1 MTHRESSLL
10 QTAYSLRFFRWGCG
24 RGFTDCRHPMKVL
37 IKEIWKF
44 GPMWQTKYA
53 LAVPN
58 NWEWEWIFGPAVM
71 AISSPAVR
79 SPWEASNIYRK
90 LRTHGVKKWH
100 WGEKGLKVRK
110 KWRRHLWM
118 DPLMSISMTSIIVI
132 WLN

>member
-10 QTAYSLRFFRWGCG
+10 QTAYSLRFFRWGWG

-90 LRTHGVKKWH
+90 LWTYGVKKWH